1 MSDDVQD
8 ITFAQITAIDFN
20 KFFWDRHYNGKNLK
34 EAERV
39 GQISMMDGVI
49 AQYTGELP
57 MLIEA
62 IEESKG
68 KDDAWSKIDYTIAS
82 VSLFVIMTMADI
94 VVTSKYFLLAD
105 KDYDKRVL
113 RGKLMVILNEGF
125 KKLYG
130 FNDDNRKESEWARLE
145 SIMEHFPEI
154 IILQQ
159 KQLTSLLED
168 ISKKDTW
175 WKNDRNVETHM
186 DAEGLYASRS
196 EEIVES
202 KVMMDSMRLFDA
214 LLAVIHFLKNVQGC
228 VVNFLVAKYYK
239 GELKD
244 K

>member
-1 MSDDVQD
+1 MDEELTNIQYVKILD
-8 ITFAQITAIDFN
+8 IDFD
-20 KFFWDRHYNGKNLK
+20 KYFWDRHYNGKTLK

-49 AQYTGELP
+49 SQYTGELP

-62 IEESKG
+62 IEKSKG

-82 VSLFVIMTMADI
+82 VSLFVIMTMADV

-130 FNDDNRKESEWARLE
+130 FTKEKREKSEWAKLQP
-145 SIMEHFPEI
+145 IMKFFPEI
-154 IILQQ
+154 IQRQHEL
-159 KQLTSLLED
+159 LTSRLED
-168 ISKKDTW
+168 MSKKDSW
-175 WKNDRNVETHM
+175 WKNNRNVETHM

-196 EEIVES
+196 EDIIES

-214 LLAVIHFLKNVQGC
+214 LLAVTHFLKNAQGC
-228 VVNFLVAKYYK
+228 VMNFLVAKYYK